1 MKLVLE
7 LISINVINNDFMKHA
22 HEEQS
27 QYCTI
32 QDLDDLGSAMNVC
45 DRFILYKSFI
55 QSCRVFFLI

>member
-45 DRFILYKSFI
+45 DR
-55 QSCRVFFLI
+55 